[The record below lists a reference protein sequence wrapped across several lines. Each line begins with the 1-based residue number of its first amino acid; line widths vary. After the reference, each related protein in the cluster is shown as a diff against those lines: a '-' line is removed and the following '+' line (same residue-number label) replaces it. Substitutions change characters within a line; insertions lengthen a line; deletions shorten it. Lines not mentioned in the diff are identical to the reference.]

1 MFRPFCV
8 GGVWVSLAVQAQKR
22 GRYFTVKTVQSQAKV
37 MLASLVKTRFMQASI
52 LSELRDEQVT
62 RHAMDSGRGSFD
74 SVDRFLKNFEKHC
87 FANLLVSVFVLR
99 TCHCFYREGEWCIV
113 SM

>member
-1 MFRPFCV
+1 MTFEGGFLFRPFCV
-8 GGVWVSLAVQAQKR
+8 RGVRVSLAVQAQKR

-62 RHAMDSGRGSFD
+62 RHAKDCGRGSFD
-74 SVDRFLKNFEKHC
+74 GVDRFLKISRNT
-87 FANLLVSVFVLR
+87 VLR
-99 TCHCFYREGEWCIV
+99 TYLFLFSY
-113 SM
+113 